1 MQMKYI
7 LQTKRSKGELAIYL
21 TLRSSNILK
30 YEINGRMRILMQKR
44 LIVPPNGN
52 KEYKISQ
59 LWIGNMTR

>member
-1 MQMKYI
+1 
-7 LQTKRSKGELAIYL
+7 LAIYL

-30 YEINGRMRILMQKR
+30 YEINGEMRILMQKR

-52 KEYKISQ
+52 KQYKISQ